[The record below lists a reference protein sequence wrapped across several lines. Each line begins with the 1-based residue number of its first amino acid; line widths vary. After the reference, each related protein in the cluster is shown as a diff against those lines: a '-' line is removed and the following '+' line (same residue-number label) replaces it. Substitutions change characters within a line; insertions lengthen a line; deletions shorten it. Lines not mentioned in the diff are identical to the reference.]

1 MIQPAVILRKSS
13 TVPGKL
19 IGDKFSIDNVKSILE
34 QKDDA
39 LVLFCNIGIA
49 DTTILSDDF
58 STNYVSKTYEQL
70 GINDLYEEW
79 QEQNN

>member
-1 MIQPAVILRKSS
+1 MGNRCL
-13 TVPGKL
+13 
-19 IGDKFSIDNVKSILE
+19 NN
-34 QKDDA
+34 
-39 LVLFCNIGIA
+39 NIGIA